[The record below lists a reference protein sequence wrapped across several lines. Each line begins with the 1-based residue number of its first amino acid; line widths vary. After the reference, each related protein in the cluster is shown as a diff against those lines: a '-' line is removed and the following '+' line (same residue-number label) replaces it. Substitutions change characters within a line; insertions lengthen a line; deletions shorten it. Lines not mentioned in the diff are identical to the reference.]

1 MTNCLWYN
9 FCIMVRLSNKEN
21 KKRLSDIAWKVM
33 HLQEF
38 FTHIVEINNKE
49 LKPCIYAMWHMHQF
63 CVYGVEDKANLSIM
77 ISNSDDGEII
87 ANVVEKMGFKTV
99 RGSSNRKGCISG
111 TMQMVE
117 RLKAGECGAIMVD
130 GPRGPL
136 RKVKNGIIKI
146 AKLTNAP
153 IVPVVWYCPQFNFVK
168 LPSWDRMSTPIGSC
182 KIVNLYGEPIYVD
195 PSRNDEEYDNELKEK
210 IRSSLIDLEERIPD
224 VYKEAKKNKLWKK
237 LKKRNLKL
245 QLFK

>member
-1 MTNCLWYN
+1 
-9 FCIMVRLSNKEN
+9 MVRLPNKEN
-21 KKRLSDIAWKVM
+21 LNWLRELAWRIL
-33 HLQEF
+33 HLEEF

-49 LKPCIYAMWHMHQF
+49 LKPCLYAMWHMHQF
-63 CVYGVEDKANLSIM
+63 AVYGIRDKGNLNIM
-77 ISNSDDGEII
+77 ISNSDDGKII
-87 ANVVEKMGFKTV
+87 ATVVENMGFKTV
-99 RGSSNRKGCISG
+99 RGSSNRKGCVSG

-136 RKVKNGIIKI
+136 REVKNGIIKI

-168 LPSWDRMSTPIGSC
+168 LPSWDRMSTPVGDC

-195 PSRNDEEYDNELKEK
+195 PSRDDPEYDKELKQK
-210 IRSSLIDLEERIPD
+210 IKSSLIELESRIPE
-224 VYKEAKKNKLWKK
+224 VYNEAKKNKLWKK
-237 LKKRNLKL
+237 LKNKK
-245 QLFK
+245 

>member
-1 MTNCLWYN
+1 MPKVYVIIE
-9 FCIMVRLSNKEN
+9 FMVRLSNNEN
-21 KKRLSDIAWKVM
+21 INRLSDIAWSVM

-63 CVYGVEDKANLSIM
+63 CVYGIQDKAHLNVM

-87 ANVVEKMGFKTV
+87 ARVVEKMGFKTV

-111 TMQMVE
+111 TIQMVE
-117 RLKAGECGAIMVD
+117 RLKEGECGAIMVD

-146 AKLTNAP
+146 ARLANVP
-153 IVPVVWYCPQFNFVK
+153 IVPVVWHSPQFNFVK
-168 LPSWDRMSTPIGSC
+168 LPSWDRMSTPIGDC
-182 KIVNLYGEPIYVD
+182 NIVNLYGEPIYVD
-195 PSRNDEEYDNELKEK
+195 PNRDDEEYNNELKNQ
-210 IRSSLIDLEERIPD
+210 IRSSLIDLENRIPE

-237 LKKRNLKL
+237 QKKNK
-245 QLFK
+245 K

>member
-1 MTNCLWYN
+1 MPKVYVIIE
-9 FCIMVRLSNKEN
+9 FMVRLSNNEN
-21 KKRLSDIAWKVM
+21 INRLSDIAWSVM

-63 CVYGVEDKANLSIM
+63 CVYGIQDKAHLNVM

-87 ANVVEKMGFKTV
+87 ARVVEKMGFKTV
-99 RGSSNRKGCISG
+99 RGSSNRKGCISV
-111 TMQMVE
+111 TSQMVE
-117 RLKAGECGAIMVD
+117 RLKEGECGAIMVD

-146 AKLTNAP
+146 ARLANVP
-153 IVPVVWYCPQFNFVK
+153 IVPVVWHSPQFNFVK
-168 LPSWDRMSTPIGSC
+168 LPSWDRMSTPIGDC
-182 KIVNLYGEPIYVD
+182 NIVNLYGEPIYVD
-195 PSRNDEEYDNELKEK
+195 PNRDDEEYNNELKNQ
-210 IRSSLIDLEERIPD
+210 IRSSLIDLENRIPE

-237 LKKRNLKL
+237 QKKNK
-245 QLFK
+245 K